1 MWSFSD
7 ECIRKNINYSNISIQ
22 LSKALVRKII
32 KLLIA
37 STRVTVCTDGK
48 SLYGLF
54 AWAES
59 LMLSW
64 HVISSPSSFIL
75 TVQTG
80 QVSFTKGIRSWPSL
94 VVQTYSFHP
103 VKSNDSCWISSQ
115 RWRLEEGNGCLFS
128 NSTILNHFNKFV
140 HSKWQ

>member
-1 MWSFSD
+1 M
-7 ECIRKNINYSNISIQ
+7 IQ
-22 LSKALVRKII
+22 LSKALRKII
-32 KLLIA
+32 KLLMT
-37 STRVTVCTDGK
+37 SKRVTACTDGK
-48 SLYGLF
+48 SLYRLF

-59 LMLSW
+59 LMISW

-103 VKSNDSCWISSQ
+103 VKSNDSSWISSQ

-128 NSTILNHFNKFV
+128 NSTILNHFNNVV
-140 HSKWQ
+140 HSKWILTRNILNKGREVH